1 MSHKEGTQKLLW
13 ILYSTPIGFF
23 VASSTTSQVAAIFCP
38 TSWPV
43 TVHVVDPTPWP
54 LGSLTPSMTQSSTP
68 PYSQDQSLILDHT
81 NKHSPSI
88 TPTLSLPSSNHP
100 LHSRTLMPTTQW
112 PTIFLLTLI
121 PLMPSLASLPLNP
134 QLSNESPYHSEL
146 PASPASITQDPNF
159 SSLLAVPETP
169 WTCSHCRAIA
179 VFSCFPPK
187 NCPLTV
193 PTVNW
198 NCVVSIFH
206 WGWECGRRG
215 WLATRRG
222 RDQGWLFWTSHL
234 KAQKVLLDLEKGP
247 WWGCR
252 FGHHHESGTS
262 AMVVE
267 KPALGKG
274 VAWKGTLKRMAISM
288 AMAARPEEGN
298 LGS

>member
-1 MSHKEGTQKLLW
+1 MKTQ
-13 ILYSTPIGFF
+13 
-23 VASSTTSQVAAIFCP
+23 CP
-38 TSWPV
+38 TKKALRSYSESSIPLPSASLLHHLQLHRLLPFSV
-43 TVHVVDPTPWP
+43 PPLGQFTVHVVDPTPWP
-54 LGSLTPSMTQSSTP
+54 LGSLTSSMTQSSTP
-68 PYSQDQSLILDHT
+68 PYSQDQSLVLDHT

-134 QLSNESPYHSEL
+134 QLSSESPYHSEL
-146 PASPASITQDPNF
+146 PVSPASITQDPNF

-206 WGWECGRRG
+206 
-215 WLATRRG
+215 
-222 RDQGWLFWTSHL
+222 
-234 KAQKVLLDLEKGP
+234 
-247 WWGCR
+247 
-252 FGHHHESGTS
+252 
-262 AMVVE
+262 
-267 KPALGKG
+267 
-274 VAWKGTLKRMAISM
+274 
-288 AMAARPEEGN
+288 
-298 LGS
+298 